1 MDRSRYAR
9 PHWRIGECDALR
21 DHALDI
27 RGPRR
32 GHEIP
37 RTLDAQAG
45 ITRETFF
52 VLRRARRKGEI
63 GELMDDCLRRR
74 GLDRA
79 RERIR
84 IEHID
89 HDRLG
94 AEGPQRVAL
103 VGRASGADDGM
114 SDRSQQRRE
123 PLPYR
128 PTRPGQKYFHCVL
141 NRR

>member
-1 MDRSRYAR
+1 MPSGSPRTACSSASNGFSAAAR
-9 PHWRIGECDALR
+9 ATLCSQIEWIAFDPRALTWRIGECDALR

-27 RGPRR
+27 RGPRC
-32 GHEIP
+32 GHEIA

-52 VLRRARRKGEI
+52 ILRRARRKGEI
-63 GELMDDCLRRR
+63 GELMYDCLRRR
-74 GLDRA
+74 GPDRA

-94 AEGPQRVAL
+94 AEGP
-103 VGRASGADDGM
+103 
-114 SDRSQQRRE
+114 
-123 PLPYR
+123 
-128 PTRPGQKYFHCVL
+128 
-141 NRR
+141 